1 MLEKSTIYAW
11 LKNSLFPT
19 DVAEF
24 YLGEPD
30 RIQSESLVYYSPLRE
45 TERTPSFFVNDEK
58 GIHDFGTGIH
68 YNIISFVANLFE
80 INYYEAS
87 QKLIKDFE
95 LDINEAKTFELIPKK
110 IDFSPKIEM
119 VKGKEPKEIICS
131 FDEVCYREKPQNSK
145 DFVGIKNRI
154 VNNNFTV
161 YSNVNEVIEEVL
173 DGRTCIPSGIRGS
186 PEINWKQQQVF
197 MIDFDN
203 KLNGVDLTIDDSN
216 HISEQEILTY
226 CKNQNIL
233 PTFIYNTFT
242 NSENC
247 RKYRLVYVL
256 EEPIKDLT
264 IARQIPLYLL
274 DRLKNYNP
282 DISKKNLTDMFLG
295 GVDIFYKDDNY
306 YKIKIMEVK
315 DE

>member
-1 MLEKSTIYAW
+1 MM
-11 LKNSLFPT
+11 KNGL
-19 DVAEF
+19 
-24 YLGEPD
+24 
-30 RIQSESLVYYSPLRE
+30 
-45 TERTPSFFVNDEK
+45 
-58 GIHDFGTGIH
+58 HDFGTGIH

-186 PEINWKQQQVF
+186 PKINWKQQQVF

-274 DRLKNYNP
+274 DKLKTTIQIYQKR
-282 DISKKNLTDMFLG
+282 I
-295 GVDIFYKDDNY
+295 
-306 YKIKIMEVK
+306 
-315 DE
+315 